1 MKTANT
7 MPPFSAKKFMGKTHS
22 MLEAQ
27 VMYAGIELDLFKRM
41 SNPISTLE
49 LATQTGYDVKNL
61 ELLLNALTA
70 INLLK
75 KEGDFFSN
83 LTDTDYYLNPKSE
96 MYLGEHI
103 LYWRDMTNLDNIS
116 KLVKN
121 GPEKIDL
128 KDKNGSDFFDFR
140 SMGQGARN
148 TMYLGRVQKVI
159 ELVRM
164 YFKED
169 EVFKVFDMGGGS
181 GIMSIEIARN
191 FPNTQCLVF
200 DQPVVI
206 ELTQEIIEEY
216 GVSNQ
221 VKTLAGNFIVDSFK
235 DKYDL
240 IIASGVLD
248 FVGDLDIMAKKLY
261 DSLNDDGYI
270 YINTHGINKSFTAP
284 CSFILGWLSSHLNG
298 LDILKPDIVIKN
310 AIQNAGFKI
319 VYQDEDGLSYI
330 VRKNHHEN

>member
-1 MKTANT
+1 MKTANE
-7 MPPFSAKKFMGKTHS
+7 MPRFGAEKFMGKTHAV
-22 MLEAQ
+22 LEAQ

-41 SNPISTLE
+41 GKPVSVQE
-49 LATQTGYDVKNL
+49 LAKQTGYNARNL

-70 INLLK
+70 IGLLN
-75 KEGDFFSN
+75 KEGNFFSN
-83 LTDTDYYLNPKSE
+83 LDETDYYLNPESE

-103 LYWRDMTNLDNIS
+103 LYWRDMTNLNNMTE
-116 KLVKN
+116 LVRK
-121 GPEKIDL
+121 GPEKTDF

-148 TMYLGRVQKVI
+148 TMYLGRVQKFI
-159 ELVRM
+159 KLIKD

-169 EVFKVFDMGGGS
+169 QAFKVFDMGGGS

-191 FPNTQCLVF
+191 FPNSKCVVF

-206 ELTQEIIEEY
+206 ELTQEIIESY

-221 VKTLAGNFIVDSFK
+221 VKTLAGNFSTDSFE

-248 FVGDLDIMAKKLY
+248 FVGDLDKMAKKLH

-270 YINTHGINKSFTAP
+270 YVNTHGINKEFTAP
-284 CSFILGWLSSHLNG
+284 SNFILGWLSSHLNG
-298 LDILKPDIVIKN
+298 LDILKPNIVIKN
-310 AIQNAGFKI
+310 AIEKAGLET
-319 VYQDEDGLSYI
+319 VYQNKNGLDFIVWKNRNED
-330 VRKNHHEN
+330 